1 MGLRDKIK
9 KTVGTLAAG
18 ISIALAAPGVS
29 KAMDEGGVAVQPRL
43 VLPSQEA
50 FMYRCACVRAGG
62 KAGVRA
68 GGVESARWRMNQ

>member
-1 MGLRDKIK
+1 VRSTCRSLPTALDLNMGLRDKIK

-50 FMYRCACVRAGG
+50 FMYRCACVRAC
-62 KAGVRA
+62 VFL
-68 GGVESARWRMNQ
+68 